1 MSEAKT
7 NKMSS
12 YFKAIKTSTSEKDLS
27 KLSLKTSV
35 FTPSKKQTTPRPTG
49 QVKTLKNA

>member
-12 YFKAIKTSTSEKDLS
+12 YFKAIRTSTSEKDLS

-35 FTPSKKQTTPRPTG
+35 FTPGKKQTTPRPTG
-49 QVKTLKNA
+49 